1 MTSFKAAPLNYI
13 QQPYILL
20 CGILIKVLSFLCF
33 VTSFSFLDELG
44 RELVCE
50 SAQKR
55 HLETEELS
63 LYLARKLRSLLCSC
77 YFICYIPRQGVLA
90 LYMFYQI
97 PIPALSLV
105 RSISNSYKYLI
116 LSTNKQA
123 GACSTPARLEL
134 ELVSGQVI
142 FIFQVPS
149 SSFLALVIYLQAK
162 SVHGQW
168 RYFLHTHYLQ
178 LCTCMHVHCTF

>member
-1 MTSFKAAPLNYI
+1 MKITSFKAAPLNYI

-63 LYLARKLRSLLCSC
+63 LYLARKLRSLLCSS

-97 PIPALSLV
+97 PALSLV
-105 RSISNSYKYLI
+105 RSISNCHNPKAKPSN
-116 LSTNKQA
+116 SNPTQKQPKA
-123 GACSTPARLEL
+123 TWLW
-134 ELVSGQVI
+134 V
-142 FIFQVPS
+142 
-149 SSFLALVIYLQAK
+149 
-162 SVHGQW
+162 
-168 RYFLHTHYLQ
+168 
-178 LCTCMHVHCTF
+178 